1 MAASLP
7 PPYQDVV
14 SPEEEGIFR
23 NALPATQVEL
33 HVSCR

>member
-1 MAASLP
+1 MAVLLP
-7 PPYQDVV
+7 PAYQDVV
-14 SPEEEGIFR
+14 SPEEAGIFR